1 MVPLRRQ
8 DEDSF
13 TRANVAPITPMVI
26 STGQVRSEQSKPINY
41 PDLNE
46 VGEEQRVLN
55 NNALLKQYLY
65 NDNLNKVVLNENK
78 ETASYH
84 VVPGAEENANWQ
96 KGAESLVQLEK
107 NKANS
112 SQTSPNNGITS
123 YPVGEREEEDGKQ
136 AARFQSLVIQD
147 DDMLTK
153 DEGDADNATL
163 SSEANDG
170 DEIGE
175 GEENQQ
181 AATIQ
186 SLMKQEDDMI
196 QNLEAEEE
204 DESSGGSSKVEETPS
219 ETPNDTNTVNSNNTA
234 YQQREKPS
242 SYYASGVALNNNPN
256 ETNVSISSND
266 KPSIGSPED
275 SNSSSSLPSHGMI
288 NQSSINS
295 QQRTPSGSSSQGSL
309 TIEQNEDKGTGVME
323 PSSQATGIMEPSR
336 QATGIMEPSSQAT
349 GIMEPSSQATATM
362 EPSSQ
367 GTGIMEPSNLNN
379 KQNEDNAIG
388 AMEPSSQATGIMEPS
403 SQATGIMKPSSLNNK
418 QNEDK
423 ATGAKEPANLNIE
436 HNEVKGNGVMQPSS
450 TSSSQHDKSGNQMAA
465 NVSQSIILNH
475 DDKMANHATA
485 IQQPESTGGAVTGST
500 NTGSNVGNDG
510 GKVVTLASSPT
521 VLSSQGQKQIG
532 GMPMVS
538 NSQSRLTLTD
548 MIVPGKM
555 TNSKGKSQDV
565 SQLESASAQPQQ
577 SGSPSVNQHPISTA
591 SSSLKNEDSTLI
603 LNTLPPSGQ
612 ATGTNAAIQSPV
624 GNAIKASASVSDVH
638 HVNSPAVITL
648 PSASSRPIKLVFHVQ
663 DMKSKGMPSND
674 APVSGSQVADGYQT
688 TSVFN
693 DVANNMNSEGK
704 KRTNIQGG
712 GWTLYITLTRL
723 LFVTFRD

>member
-1 MVPLRRQ
+1 MVPLRPQ

-266 KPSIGSPED
+266 KPSVGSPED

-323 PSSQATGIMEPSR
+323 PSSQASGIMEPSR

-423 ATGAKEPANLNIE
+423 AAGAMEPANLNIE

-548 MIVPGKM
+548 MIVPGRM